1 MTLPKDDQPD
11 NYQGSHHRTHVR
23 WLALDPWNLIA
34 HLWIPNDKR
43 AGNFHVGTYCT
54 GGNYRDLVDLKGFKL
69 HGDMAGYIVGSNTGF
84 TVGALN
90 TRGHALSLNGDP
102 LELCPACMT
111 MALTQA
117 EMQGQNKYPIKGLI
131 AAMDKQPANT
141 IVEREN
147 K

>member
-11 NYQGSHHRTHVR
+11 NYQGSHHRTRVR
-23 WLALDPWNLIA
+23 WFALDPWNLIA
-34 HLWIPNDKR
+34 HLWIPDSDR

-69 HGDMAGYIVGSNTGF
+69 HGDLKGFIVGSNTGF

-131 AAMDKQPANT
+131 AAMDQQPANT